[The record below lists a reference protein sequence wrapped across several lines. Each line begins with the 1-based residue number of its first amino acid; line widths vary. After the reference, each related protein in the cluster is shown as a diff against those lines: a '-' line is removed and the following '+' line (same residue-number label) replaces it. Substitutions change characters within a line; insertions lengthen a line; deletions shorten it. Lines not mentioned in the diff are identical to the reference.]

1 MCQKAFEGN
10 DLFLAAEAARDSCA
24 DDCKR
29 GKKKKK
35 ISQMVFFQLGKLVK
49 SHLSLTADKT

>member
-29 GKKKKK
+29 GKKKKNQSNGVFSARE
-35 ISQMVFFQLGKLVK
+35 ISEESSFI
-49 SHLSLTADKT
+49 SC